1 MLSLLAVAASASEPL
16 TSLDGAF
23 FFEGFG
29 DDWGSRWVV
38 SKDSEFTG
46 TWNHATYSEPE
57 GLPGDK
63 GIQVGNEARKH
74 AVSTVFPEAYD
85 PKDKGLVV
93 QYELHTAKTIQCG
106 GAYIKLLSATE
117 ELSADGF
124 TNASPYTIMFGP
136 DKCGATNKVHFIL
149 RHKSPKTGEWEEKHL
164 ASTPFPALGEKE
176 THLYTAIVGTD
187 NSVKILVDNKDNKE
201 VNLLKDGDFNPNVNP
216 PEKIDDPADKKPSDW
231 VDLMKIDDPEASK
244 PEDWDEDAP
253 AQIVDPDA
261 TKPEAWLD
269 DAPDKVPD
277 PEAKAPD
284 DWDAEEDGEWEAP
297 LIDNP
302 ACKPPGG
309 CGEWTPPKISNPDYK
324 GKWYAP
330 KIDNPAYKGI
340 WAAAKIDNPNYFRC
354 VRISQDLLP

>member
-1 MLSLLAVAASASEPL
+1 MVTAPAGHVIHQEESINTDMLSLLAVAASASEPL

-176 THLYTAIVGTD
+176 THLCATWSRIDARRQ
-187 NSVKILVDNKDNKE
+187 L
-201 VNLLKDGDFNPNVNP
+201 NPNQMNARAP
-216 PEKIDDPADKKPSDW
+216 SLTLWSALGWAGTLQSSAPTTPSRSSSITKI
-231 VDLMKIDDPEASK
+231 
-244 PEDWDEDAP
+244 
-253 AQIVDPDA
+253 
-261 TKPEAWLD
+261 TKRS
-269 DAPDKVPD
+269 
-277 PEAKAPD
+277 
-284 DWDAEEDGEWEAP
+284 
-297 LIDNP
+297 
-302 ACKPPGG
+302 
-309 CGEWTPPKISNPDYK
+309 TS
-324 GKWYAP
+324 
-330 KIDNPAYKGI
+330 
-340 WAAAKIDNPNYFRC
+340 
-354 VRISQDLLP
+354 